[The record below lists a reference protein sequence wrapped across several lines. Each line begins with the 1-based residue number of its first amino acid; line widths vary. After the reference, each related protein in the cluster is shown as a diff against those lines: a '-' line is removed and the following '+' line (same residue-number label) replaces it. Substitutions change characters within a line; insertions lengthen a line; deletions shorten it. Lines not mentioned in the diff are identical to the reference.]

1 MASRGFEFAYDLSG
15 GGNHPM
21 VFDFTVGEGTAY
33 VKGDLVCLQT
43 DGYVDKLTT
52 SIGEVTGVVAEAL
65 TSAEATAS
73 STNIKVA
80 IATPTQVWKCS
91 MDASTAT
98 TAIVGYTKTLDTN
111 DANTIDA
118 ADITNGSLILLD
130 KTNTDDEG
138 NILAYVTFAST
149 TFGRSPI
156 DTDTT

>member
-1 MASRGFEFAYDLSG
+1 MASRGFEFAFDLQKG
-15 GGNHPM
+15 CTP
-21 VFDFTVGEGTAY
+21 VIRDLVCGETTAY

-52 SIGEVTGVVAEAL
+52 SIGEVTGVVAEAR
-65 TSAEATAS
+65 AAGNTAG
-73 STNIKVA
+73 TTLIKVA
-80 IATPTQVWKCS
+80 IATPSQVWKCS
-91 MDASTAT
+91 MDASAAT

-130 KTNTDDEG
+130 KSELDNDG
-138 NILAYVTFAST
+138 NILAYVTFHNV
-149 TFGRSPI
+149 TFVRGTV

>member
-1 MASRGFEFAYDLSG
+1 MASRGFEFAFDLNGAST
-15 GGNHPM
+15 PM
-21 VFDFTVGEGTAY
+21 IMDLICGETTAY

-52 SIGEVTGVVAEAL
+52 SIGEVTGVVQEAL
-65 TSAEATAS
+65 DSGNSAGV
-73 STNIKVA
+73 TNIRIA
-80 IATPTQVWKCS
+80 LATPSQVWKCS

-118 ADITNGSLILLD
+118 ADITNGSLILLKKD
-130 KTNTDDEG
+130 ETDDEG
-138 NILAYVTFAST
+138 NILAYVLFSDVTFVR
-149 TFGRSPI
+149 GVV